1 MFTELQ
7 SHTWITR
14 DISNSS
20 EWLRETSPGKNDMVV
35 VTDVDTESALS
46 SLKYRNAFYKKISHR
61 LSSMFH
67 RPSRSSRSSRS
78 ANHSDDEDKVGTI
91 SISSMR
97 LGHSRTSRN
106 KEKGKNV
113 DPREKGKPPVESR
126 EKRKE
131 RRPKT
136 ARTDPTPAVS
146 TSHRSKSIDS
156 RWHHALSRESLG
168 AIGLG
173 GSGRKSRRGSQ
184 TLITVESGS
193 SPQSPEASSPTSI
206 RSEHKHS
213 WKDWVPGKGRSR
225 TSTPLPSSSTISE
238 TAVAPRSNT
247 APSIKL
253 VRSRKS
259 DEIRASIGG
268 AESPLVFARRAS
280 SWGEASDYIE
290 EALSLSGDEGPVSD
304 DVWLFGA
311 GGVADEPPFTA
322 QSTVG
327 LAAAASA
334 VPLPLRQ
341 PAPERLLINDTTPTA
356 PDPAMHD
363 KSYSRHSQM
372 RSQTSPSPLTKLT
385 YSDGSDT
392 DAPPDASDD
401 ESMGYG
407 DIITGGRYH
416 GSAYPDNV
424 SVSSQA
430 YEEEESDEDSI
441 PIEVKRRR
449 PSVAVTSASPSPPHT

>member
-1 MFTELQ
+1 
-7 SHTWITR
+7 
-14 DISNSS
+14 
-20 EWLRETSPGKNDMVV
+20 MVI

-61 LSSMFH
+61 LSSMFN

-78 ANHSDDEDKVGTI
+78 AGHSDDEDKVGTT
-91 SISSMR
+91 SVPNMR
-97 LGHSRTSRN
+97 LSQSRTPRN

-113 DPREKGKPPVESR
+113 DPREKGKSPVEPR

-136 ARTDPTPAVS
+136 ARNESAPTIS

-184 TLITVESGS
+184 TLIMTETGS
-193 SPQSPEASSPTSI
+193 SVQTPETSSPTSI
-206 RSEHKHS
+206 RSEQQKHS
-213 WKDWVPGKGRSR
+213 WKGWVPGKSRSR
-225 TSTPLPSSSTISE
+225 ASTPLPSSSTISE
-238 TAVAPRSNT
+238 TAIPVHSNADPFT
-247 APSIKL
+247 KF
-253 VRSRKS
+253 VRNRKS
-259 DEIRASIGG
+259 DEFRASIGG
-268 AESPLVFARRAS
+268 AESPLIFAQRAS
-280 SWGEASDYIE
+280 SWGEASDYFE
-290 EALSLSGDEGPVSD
+290 EAMSLSGDEGPVSD

-311 GGVADEPPFTA
+311 GGVADEPPFGA

-341 PAPERLLINDTTPTA
+341 PAPEHLLINNATPTS

-363 KSYSRHSQM
+363 TGYARHTQM
-372 RSQTSPSPLTKLT
+372 RSQTTSPSPLAKLT
-385 YSDGSDT
+385 YSDDSDT

-416 GSAYPDNV
+416 GSAYPDSV

-430 YEEEESDEDSI
+430 YDDDEESDEDNI

-449 PSVAVTSASPSPPHT
+449 PSVAVTSASPSPPRPSEG

>member
-1 MFTELQ
+1 
-7 SHTWITR
+7 
-14 DISNSS
+14 
-20 EWLRETSPGKNDMVV
+20 MVI

-67 RPSRSSRSSRS
+67 RPSRRSRSSRS
-78 ANHSDDEDKVGTI
+78 ANHSEDEDKVGTI
-91 SISSMR
+91 SVPNVR
-97 LGHSRTSRN
+97 LGQSRAPRK

-113 DPREKGKPPVESR
+113 DPREKGKSPVESR
-126 EKRKE
+126 EKHKE

-136 ARTDPTPAVS
+136 ARTDPAPAVS

-193 SPQSPEASSPTSI
+193 SAQTPETSSPTSV
-206 RSEHKHS
+206 RSEQKHS
-213 WKDWVPGKGRSR
+213 WKDWVPGKSRSR
-225 TSTPLPSSSTISE
+225 ASTPLPSSSTISE
-238 TAVAPRSNT
+238 IAIPPHSNID
-247 APSIKL
+247 PFIKF

-259 DEIRASIGG
+259 DEVRASIGG
-268 AESPLVFARRAS
+268 AESPLIFARRAS
-280 SWGEASDYIE
+280 SWGEASDYFE
-290 EALSLSGDEGPVSD
+290 EAMSLSGDEGPVSD
-304 DVWLFGA
+304 DVWLLGA

-341 PAPERLLINDTTPTA
+341 PAPEHLLINDATPTA

-363 KSYSRHSQM
+363 TSYARHSQM
-372 RSQTSPSPLTKLT
+372 RPQATSPSPLAKLT
-385 YSDGSDT
+385 YSDDSDT

-416 GSAYPDNV
+416 GSAYPDNA
-424 SVSSQA
+424 SASPEA
-430 YEEEESDEDSI
+430 YDEEESDEDNI

-449 PSVAVTSASPSPPHT
+449 PSVAVTSASPSPPRP